1 MKMELTKCSIVLLAF
16 ALWIKPVTNIGANI
30 QTYPAPPTDQIV
42 VSTVNLEAENRDKHC
57 LAVMIYGEAGIDTFY
72 GKAGVAWAAMNR
84 FLKYDNYSSLCQ
96 VILEEEQFKAIK
108 KYVYKLAIA
117 TQTAPKGASKRNWEE
132 SVRVAELVYEDII
145 PDPTKG
151 AEYFVNLKKLQGYP
165 SWLRKLRKTVS
176 IDSHTFYG

>member
-1 MKMELTKCSIVLLAF
+1 MKMELTKASIMFIAL
-16 ALWIKPVTNIGANI
+16 ALWIKPVTNLGADV
-30 QTYPAPPTDQIV
+30 QVYAAQPTHTIV
-42 VSTVNLEAENRDKHC
+42 VETANEEAVRKDKHC

-72 GKAGVAWAAMNR
+72 GKAGVAWTAMNR
-84 FLKYDNYSSLCQ
+84 FLNYPYSSLCQ
-96 VILEEEQFKAIK
+96 VIMREEQFKAMK
-108 KYVYKLAIA
+108 KSLYRLAA
-117 TQTAPKGASKRNWEE
+117 VNQTAPKGASKRNWEE